1 MIAETVSIAPI
12 ASKLN
17 FHKYHT
23 KNNDCKWH
31 RNKLY
36 ASRVFLE
43 LTLYTSV
50 RSALYSLF
58 RCRPLP
64 ITRLSIFIFALWLVT
79 AALCAAAA
87 VHQEHFTASHNPT
100 YTHTGWPT
108 ILEPLCLWILL
119 SQKSLKIKLEFFTSR
134 SKHHLN
140 IETILLLAPLYRDI
154 RRIPHHTG
162 HIAVSEYSARATP
175 TFQIN
180 NTFIL
185 VT

>member
-12 ASKLN
+12 ASKPS

-58 RCRPLP
+58 RCPPLP

-100 YTHTGWPT
+100 YTYRVTLNTGAT
-108 ILEPLCLWILL
+108 L
-119 SQKSLKIKLEFFTSR
+119 SVNPSQPKI
-134 SKHHLN
+134 
-140 IETILLLAPLYRDI
+140 IENKTRVFYQ
-154 RRIPHHTG
+154 
-162 HIAVSEYSARATP
+162 
-175 TFQIN
+175 QI
-180 NTFIL
+180 
-185 VT
+185 